1 MNLLSAYEE
10 LQQIP
15 DEERITRLAPG
26 AFGYCLDPDVPDEQL
41 HTVYQRALSA
51 LELESDK
58 IQEAGTSPP
67 VTKSFPVCGTA
78 C

>member
-26 AFGYCLDPDVPDEQL
+26 AFGYCLDSDVPDERL
-41 HTVYQRALSA
+41 HTVYQQALSA
-51 LELESDK
+51 LELESDE
-58 IQEAGTSPP
+58 IQEA
-67 VTKSFPVCGTA
+67 
-78 C
+78 

>member
-26 AFGYCLDPDVPDEQL
+26 AFGYCLDSDVPDERL
-41 HTVYQRALSA
+41 HTVYQQALSA
-51 LELESDK
+51 LELESD
-58 IQEAGTSPP
+58 ESRRPRASPP
-67 VTKSFPVCGTA
+67 VMKSFPVCGTA